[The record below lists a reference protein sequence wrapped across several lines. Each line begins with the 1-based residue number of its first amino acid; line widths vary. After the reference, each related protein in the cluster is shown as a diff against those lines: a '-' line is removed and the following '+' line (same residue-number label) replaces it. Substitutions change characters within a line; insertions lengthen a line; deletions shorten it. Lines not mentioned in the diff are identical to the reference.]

1 MPGRDRTGPQRRGA
15 ISGRGYGNCR
25 GVNVRGSANHRL
37 WRGLAMNVRGGGW
50 SHRSP
55 GGYGWCRSQAR
66 ASGPVRMRAMGW
78 SWPDDAP
85 PDNVLPDNLPIDKE
99 ALKQRMQALQSEM
112 AAIKKQLEG
121 LEEGKEEE
129 VAENVLIAGR
139 PQSRLG

>member
-1 MPGRDRTGPQRRGA
+1 
-15 ISGRGYGNCR
+15 
-25 GVNVRGSANHRL
+25 
-37 WRGLAMNVRGGGW
+37 
-50 SHRSP
+50 
-55 GGYGWCRSQAR
+55 
-66 ASGPVRMRAMGW
+66 MRAMRW